1 MVRGFPQLARKMGQS
16 GKVQGVGKG
25 TRSWALSLPRSK
37 ENKVMVSLPSDKSIP
52 RDQREG
58 GRGREEDQS
67 GRCGEGGSKG
77 KTRAKE
83 REERVNPNKGD
94 SPDSLRAPQDWTH
107 TSEGVMGQFGDCS
120 PLGTGSPLLEP
131 PERSE

>member
-1 MVRGFPQLARKMGQS
+1 
-16 GKVQGVGKG
+16 
-25 TRSWALSLPRSK
+25 
-37 ENKVMVSLPSDKSIP
+37 MVSLPSDKSIP

-67 GRCGEGGSKG
+67 GGWWGGGGARERPAQKTG
-77 KTRAKE
+77 KKE
-83 REERVNPNKGD
+83 LTPTKVTAQTACAP
-94 SPDSLRAPQDWTH
+94 PQDWTH
-107 TSEGVMGQFGDCS
+107 TSGGVMGQFGDCS